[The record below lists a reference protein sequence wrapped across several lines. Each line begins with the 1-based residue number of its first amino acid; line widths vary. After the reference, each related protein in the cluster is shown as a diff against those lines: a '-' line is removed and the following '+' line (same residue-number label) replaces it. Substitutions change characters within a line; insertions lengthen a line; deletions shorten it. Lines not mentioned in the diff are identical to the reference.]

1 LSPVWNRHG
10 ILGHD
15 GLFFESGVLGGNDSP
30 IGARAGA
37 GAEEKQWSECK
48 KKAECFH
55 RDSALDGFGFEETT
69 DDGLCFK
76 KNISWSLGGWRA
88 RRSFERWFRRGR
100 GVLF

>member
-1 LSPVWNRHG
+1 LLV
-10 ILGHD
+10 
-15 GLFFESGVLGGNDSP
+15 ESCVLGGDDFP
-30 IGARAGA
+30 LCAGT
-37 GAEEKQWSECK
+37 GAEEKQWSERE

-88 RRSFERWFRRGR
+88 RRSFER
-100 GVLF
+100 